1 MILNVIDAKYI
12 GSYKIDLK
20 FSNGQQYNVDLE
32 PVLLNEKREIFQ
44 QLKDPEYFKKYEIK
58 FNTISWPNEAD
69 FAPEFLLET
78 GIKQNMPRI
87 S

>member
-32 PVLLNEKREIFQ
+32 PVLSNEKREIFQ
-44 QLKDPEYFKKYEIK
+44 QLKDPEYFQKYEIK
-58 FNTISWPNEAD
+58 FNTISWPNKAD

>member
-12 GSYKIDLK
+12 SSYKIDLI
-20 FSNGQQYNVDLE
+20 FNNGQQYIVDLE
-32 PVLLNEKREIFQ
+32 PVLSNEKREIFQ
-44 QLKDPEYFKKYEIK
+44 QLKDPEYFKKYKIK
-58 FNTISWPNEAD
+58 FNTINWPNEAD